1 VPDPETENTLIDGG
15 ILHNFPMDF
24 LTEAE
29 VRETLGIAFSYDGNL
44 KLENISDLPTFFSQ
58 IFACYF
64 IPRTYELYVKYKERC
79 ILIPIGEYPAWN
91 FEATREEREEI
102 IQAGKKAAE
111 EFCDTFKVRK
121 PLRRYSVS

>member
-1 VPDPETENTLIDGG
+1 
-15 ILHNFPMDF
+15 MDF

-29 VRETLGIAFSYDGNL
+29 IRETIGIAFSYDQHL
-44 KLENISDLPTFFSQ
+44 ILDEITDLPTFFSQ

-64 IPRTYELYVKYKERC
+64 IPRTYELYKKYKERC
-79 ILIPIGEYPAWN
+79 ILIPIGGYPSWN
-91 FEATREEREEI
+91 FEASREDREEI
-102 IQAGKKAAE
+102 IKAGTKAAE